1 MRTVVRFA
9 ALVGLGVL
17 AAAAPPSARGADAPP
32 RTPAGP
38 TGLTDADR
46 AFFAWWDAK
55 GFPDVTKLPFVTLDE
70 AERRLFRADTGNEP
84 PFPAGAFLMGD
95 DGKVATLF
103 LTDLQIVRRPL
114 KSAMPKDANEDA
126 FGWERGVEYRK
137 ADLAAWAK
145 EGLALALKEGPEIP
159 WFRKADPFGAHRWS
173 IPNQAFRIAV
183 VARALAGRGEDEL
196 ARRMCDRAL
205 HEATRP
211 MMPEQYG
218 DDDPSPRASYDAI
231 ESEIRHEASVI
242 LESGF
247 GDPRLSWED
256 LLAAHEAWTR
266 GFAPDRRAPPDDAI
280 ALLRRA
286 IGIAQ
291 AQRSR
296 PPVADRPPATRI
308 AMLIEDLQDVSTS
321 YWDESGRRAKH
332 DGPDDAP
339 RPADVELLALRF
351 EAVPALIEALDDVR
365 FTRSHVYYP
374 SFKGQ
379 FRDSFRVLRV
389 GELAWQILDELS
401 STALRAT
408 EAGGP
413 PTTGRPSR
421 RRAAEEW
428 FADVR
433 ARGEQAVLVDE
444 VAKGA
449 AHSGTAATRLVALDA
464 EVAVRPIEI
473 GIVVGDERSGRESL
487 VDVLAALPSAAAQ
500 DAMIRLLGPLRV
512 SEPGITLAASLWSRG
527 RREGLDA
534 LIRWWDESPPTQEHV
549 GSWIAPF
556 RDRPTGEIL
565 TPPVGTGHPDAIRA
579 LAAGIAAQPP
589 RERVEIVRALRP
601 TGGPAWKETYARP
614 MSADAEPIIEA
625 LLAERLSD
633 AERAY
638 GHTVK
643 PDGVGDQPIVGE
655 MAAWVL
661 AQRYP
666 SRWSFDAASSVE
678 ARDAARIELANRW
691 RTAHGQTLLAT
702 KRPAIALL
710 PPERTQPL
718 LRAWLDAADDN
729 ARDVAGRDLVAA
741 GLGALPAIV
750 DARDALKAGDP
761 RRETLELV
769 VRRLACTTREIR
781 WSPSS
786 AKPNAALVAYVDA
799 VKGKP
804 MTGPW
809 ITGLWRQVA
818 VDAPHGVT
826 GIDFTFERP
835 GDGTGGV
842 LTLELVQG
850 LTPWGGGD
858 GGWVLAGNGWELVD
872 DAFVRDEWSW
882 WHQARGPQ
890 VDAGLRVPADEPLRI
905 RWTIKRGRG

>member
-17 AAAAPPSARGADAPP
+17 AAASPPSARGADAPP
-32 RTPAGP
+32 RTPAA
-38 TGLTDADR
+38 TAGLTDADR
-46 AFFAWWDAK
+46 AFFAWWDAR
-55 GFPDVTKLPFVTLDE
+55 GFPDITKLPFVTLDE
-70 AERRLFRADTGNEP
+70 AERSLFRASAGGEP
-84 PFPAGAFLMGD
+84 RFPVGAFLLGD
-95 DGKVATLF
+95 DGKQVTLF
-103 LTDLQIVRRPL
+103 LTDLQTVRRPL
-114 KSAMPKDANEDA
+114 KSAMPKGVKDDASR
-126 FGWERGVEYRK
+126 WEPGVEYRK
-137 ADLAAWAK
+137 ADLAAWVR
-145 EGLALALKEGPEIP
+145 EGLALATKEGPEVP

-183 VARALAGRGEDEL
+183 IARALAGRGEEEL

-218 DDDPSPRASYDAI
+218 DDDPTPRASYDAI
-231 ESEIRHEASVI
+231 EEEIRREASVVV
-242 LESGF
+242 EQGF

-256 LLAAHEAWTR
+256 LLATHEAWAR
-266 GFAPDRRAPPDDAI
+266 GFPPEGRAEPDDTL

-286 IGIAQ
+286 VAIAQ
-291 AQRSR
+291 ARRNR
-296 PPVADRPPATRI
+296 PAVADRPPATRV

-321 YWDESGRRAKH
+321 YWGEFGHRGTD
-332 DGPDDAP
+332 DDPDDAP
-339 RPADVELLALRF
+339 RPADVELLALGF
-351 EAVPALIEALDDVR
+351 EAVPALIDALDDGR
-365 FTRSHVYYP
+365 FTRSLMYYP

-401 STALRAT
+401 NSALRAT
-408 EAGGP
+408 GAGGP

-421 RRAAEEW
+421 RRAAETW
-428 FADVR
+428 FANVR
-433 ARGEQAVLVDE
+433 AQGEQAVLVDE
-444 VAKGA
+444 VRKGA
-449 AHSGTAATRLVALDA
+449 SHSSAAATRLVALDA
-464 EVAVRPIEI
+464 EAAVRPIEV
-473 GIVVGDERSGRESL
+473 GIVVADEHSDRQSL

-500 DAMIRLLGPLRV
+500 AAMVRLLEPLGG

-534 LIRWWDESPPTQEHV
+534 LIHWWRESPPTQEHV

-556 RDRPTGEIL
+556 GDRPTGEIL
-565 TPPVGTGHPDAIRA
+565 TALVGTGHPDAIRA

-589 RERVEIVRALRP
+589 RERVEVVRALRP
-601 TGGPAWKETYARP
+601 TGGPAWKKTYARP
-614 MSADAEPIIEA
+614 MAADAEPIIEA

-691 RTAHGQTLLAT
+691 RTAHGQVPLAT

-718 LRAWLDAADDN
+718 IRAWLDAADDN
-729 ARDVAGRDLVAA
+729 ARDVAGNALVDA
-741 GLGALPAIV
+741 GLGALPALAN
-750 DARDALKAGDP
+750 ARDALKADDP
-761 RRETLELV
+761 RREKLDLV
-769 VRRLACTTREIR
+769 VRRLACTTREVR
-781 WSPSS
+781 WSSNG
-786 AKPNAALVAYVDA
+786 ATPNAALAAYVDEA
-799 VKGKP
+799 KGKP
-804 MTGPW
+804 LSGPW
-809 ITGLWRQVA
+809 ITRLWRLVA
-818 VDAPHGVT
+818 LDAPDGVT
-826 GIDFTFERP
+826 GVDLTFERP

-842 LTLELVQG
+842 LTLELVQD
-850 LTPWGGGD
+850 LTAWGGGD
-858 GGWVLAGNGWELVD
+858 GGWILAGDGWELVD
-872 DAFVRDEWSW
+872 DAFLKSEGSW
-882 WHQARGPQ
+882 WHRTRGPQ
-890 VDAGLRVPADEPLRI
+890 VDARLLVPADQPLRM